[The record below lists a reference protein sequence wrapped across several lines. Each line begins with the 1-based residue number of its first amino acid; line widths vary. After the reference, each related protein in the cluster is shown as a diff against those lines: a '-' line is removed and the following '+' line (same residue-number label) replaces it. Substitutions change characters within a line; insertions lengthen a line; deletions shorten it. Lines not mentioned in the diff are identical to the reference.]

1 MKIVYFIPILLILLG
16 LQEQSQQQLERNT
29 HIVALEEAIKGKEQ
43 MPAEQVFQNI
53 ELFKGM
59 PAARVLR
66 IMEMAFSPALGVTC
80 DFCHVEGKW
89 ESDDKDKKTIA
100 RKMWRMQREVSQQV
114 REIVVRENA
123 AVNCT
128 TCHRGMTKPALEMP
142 RASNKK

>member
-1 MKIVYFIPILLILLG
+1 MKTVYLVPMLFILLG
-16 LQEQSQQQLERNT
+16 LQEQSQQQPERNKR
-29 HIVALEEAIKGKEQ
+29 IIALEEAIKGKEQ
-43 MPAEQVFQNI
+43 LPAEQVFKNI

-59 PAARVLR
+59 PAGRVLR

-100 RKMWRMQREVSQQV
+100 RKMWRMQRELSEQI
-114 REIVVRENA
+114 REIVDRENA

-128 TCHRGMTKPALEMP
+128 TCHRGMTKPALELRKTP
-142 RASNKK
+142 SKK

>member
-1 MKIVYFIPILLILLG
+1 MKNVYFVPVFFILLG
-16 LQEQSQQQLERNT
+16 MQDQNTQQPERNK

-59 PAARVLR
+59 PAGRVLR

-100 RKMWRMQREVSQQV
+100 RKMWRMQRELSELI
-114 REIVVRENA
+114 REIVDRENA